1 MIKILQKICFREEIR
16 LQGERRLKRHVLG
29 DTLDST
35 INLQLKMLG
44 KINGT
49 KATRTKYR
57 NNPVFAKQNEFFY
70 ARSAPFVA

>member
-1 MIKILQKICFREEIR
+1 MIKILEKICFRQEVS

-35 INLQLKMLG
+35 INLQLKMFG

-49 KATRTKYR
+49 KITRTQYR
-57 NNPVFAKQNEFFY
+57 NYPVFAKQN
-70 ARSAPFVA
+70 